1 MIRFLLRWILS
12 AGALLL
18 VARFVPGITVA
29 SFEVAVLSAVVLALV
44 NGVIG
49 PVLRLLSF
57 PITLLTL
64 GLFALVIN
72 AVLFGVGAWLID
84 GFEVAGPTAL
94 FVGAI
99 AYGVL
104 TWLVL
109 AVTRNRNKK

>member
-1 MIRFLLRWILS
+1 MLSWILRWLLS

-18 VARFVPGITVA
+18 VAEVVPGLTVV
-29 SFEVAVLSAVVLALV
+29 SFPVAVVAAVVLALV
-44 NGVIG
+44 NGFLG
-49 PVLRLLSF
+49 PVLRFFSF

-72 AVLFGVGAWLID
+72 AVLFGLGAWLID
-84 GFEVAGPTAL
+84 GFEVDGPTAL

-104 TWLVL
+104 TWLIQ
-109 AVTRNRNKK
+109 AVFGRKKKS

>member
-1 MIRFLLRWILS
+1 MVRFLLRWLLS

-18 VARFVPGITVA
+18 VAEFVPGISVA
-29 SFEVAVLSAVVLALV
+29 SFPVALLSAVVLALV
-44 NGVIG
+44 NGLIG
-49 PVLRLLSF
+49 PVLRFFSF

-84 GFEVAGPTAL
+84 GFEVDGPTAL

-104 TWLVL
+104 TWLVQ
-109 AVTRNRNKK
+109 AVAGDKKK